1 MHIVSV
7 YGDNRSGKNYIS
19 EELGRRLA
27 GFQVYETSLTI
38 RRFADALHDVG
49 TVGDDEVNK
58 DTYRVLLQQV
68 SKAGHEAFGPN
79 IWVDLS
85 LRDLK
90 EQGAKAVV
98 INGSRVPETLP
109 YIHELGGLNV
119 WVEASREVI
128 AARYLEKGI
137 TLTDELY
144 NNFWDTQ
151 IRPFKNDPTLMDIVI
166 PNNNNRTETE
176 LALEQAVGLIEKHFS
191 LQKNR

>member
-19 EELGRRLA
+19 EELGRRLS
-27 GFQVYETSLTI
+27 GFTVYETSLTI

-85 LRDLK
+85 LRDL
-90 EQGAKAVV
+90 EQQGAKSVV
-98 INGSRVPETLP
+98 INGSRVPETLA
-109 YIHELGGLNV
+109 YVHTLGGLNV
-119 WVEASREVI
+119 WVQASREVI
-128 AARYLEKGI
+128 NARYLEKGI
-137 TLTDELY
+137 VLTDEMY

-151 IRPFKNDPTLMDIVI
+151 IRPFKDDPNLMDLII
-166 PNNNNRTETE
+166 PNNNNAEETE
-176 LALEQAVGLIEKHFS
+176 EALEKAVKAIEKHFA
-191 LQKNR
+191 